1 MNTDIASFERL
12 QQVPMKIG
20 QWYVVAICIGIL
32 ALDGYDVLSIAFAAP
47 GITAE
52 WGLSKAALGIVT
64 FPRIGWNGIGF
75 YCYGWFG
82 R

>member
-1 MNTDIASFERL
+1 MNTEASPLEIL
-12 QQVPMKIG
+12 QHEPMSAR

-52 WGLSKAALGIVT
+52 WGISKATPLLSRKRA
-64 FPRIGWNGIGF
+64 RNK
-75 YCYGWFG
+75 
-82 R
+82 